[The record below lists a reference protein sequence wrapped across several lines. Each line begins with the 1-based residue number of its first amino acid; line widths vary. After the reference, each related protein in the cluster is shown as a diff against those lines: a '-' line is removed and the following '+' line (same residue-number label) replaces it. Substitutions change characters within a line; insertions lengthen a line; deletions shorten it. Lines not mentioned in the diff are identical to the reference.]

1 MATHIFAALRVFQRE
16 LMASYRAN
24 PSRPD
29 RAKAIAAVVAVHAAI
44 AALILTSPATVSM
57 ISENVPTVLIDIQP
71 PPPPPLPPSQPRA
84 DRAKEEEGAA
94 GKKAEPTPIVAPKPR
109 IVVPAKPPV
118 VAAPI
123 AGTGASANAGAAAT
137 GSGPGAGG
145 SGTGRGGGGSGD
157 FSGFAPARLVRNVS
171 RRDYRTLAA
180 GRLPSGSAMV
190 SLRVQTNGTAT
201 NCRVVR
207 SSGDSIVDAG
217 LCPLLSQRLR
227 FRPARDNLGRPIPY
241 SLEYV
246 ATWRL

>member
-1 MATHIFAALRVFQRE
+1 MAHIFGRPRVFKGK

-44 AALILTSPATVSM
+44 AVLILTSPGTVSM
-57 ISENVPTVLIDIQP
+57 IRESAPTVLVDIKP
-71 PPPPPLPPSQPRA
+71 PPPPPPPQPQPRA

-118 VAAPI
+118 VAAPL
-123 AGTGASANAGAAAT
+123 AGTGASANAGAATA

-145 SGTGRGGGGSGD
+145 SGSGRGGGGSGD
-157 FSGFAPARLVRNVS
+157 FSGFAPARLIRNVS
-171 RRDYRTLAA
+171 RADYRALAA

-190 SLRVQTNGTAT
+190 SLQVQTNGLPA
-201 NCRVVR
+201 NCRIVR
-207 SSGDSIVDAG
+207 TSGDPIVDSG
-217 LCPLLSQRLR
+217 LCPLLVRRLR
-227 FRPARDNLGRPIPY
+227 FRPARDNQGRAIPY

>member
-1 MATHIFAALRVFQRE
+1 MAN
-16 LMASYRAN
+16 YRAD

-29 RAKAIAAVVAVHAAI
+29 RAKAIIAVVAVHAGI
-44 AALILTSPATVSM
+44 AALVLTSPGAVSM
-57 ISENVPTVLIDIQP
+57 ITENAPTVLIDIKEP
-71 PPPPPLPPSQPRA
+71 PPPPPPPPEPRA

-94 GKKAEPTPIVAPKPR
+94 GKKAEPTPIVAPKPK

-123 AGTGASANAGAAAT
+123 AGSGASANAGAANA

-145 SGTGRGGGGSGD
+145 SGSGRGGGGSGD
-157 FSGFAPARLVRNVS
+157 YSGYSPARLIRNVS

-180 GRLPSGSAMV
+180 GRLPAGSAMV
-190 SLRVQTNGTAT
+190 SLRVQTNGVAT

-207 SSGDSIVDAG
+207 SSGDSVVDSG
-217 LCPLLSQRLR
+217 LCPLLTQRLR
-227 FRPARDNLGRPIPY
+227 FRPAQDNAGRPIPY

>member
-1 MATHIFAALRVFQRE
+1 
-16 LMASYRAN
+16 MASYRAN

-44 AALILTSPATVSM
+44 AVLILTSPGTVSM
-57 ISENVPTVLIDIQP
+57 ISESDPTVLIDIKQP
-71 PPPPPLPPSQPRA
+71 PPPPPPQPQPKA

-123 AGTGASANAGAAAT
+123 AGTGSSANAGAAIA
-137 GSGPGAGG
+137 GSGRGAGG
-145 SGTGRGGGGSGD
+145 SGSGRGGGGSGD
-157 FSGFAPARLVRNVS
+157 YSGYSPARLIQNVS
-171 RRDYRTLAA
+171 RRDYRALAA
-180 GRLPSGSAMV
+180 GRLPAGSAMV
-190 SLRVQTNGTAT
+190 SLRVQTSGEAT
-201 NCRVVR
+201 NCRIVR
-207 SSGDSIVDAG
+207 SSGDSVVDSG
-217 LCPLLSQRLR
+217 LCPLLTRRLR
-227 FRPARDNLGRPIPY
+227 FRPAHDNFGHPIPY

>member
-1 MATHIFAALRVFQRE
+1 MATHIFAAPGVFQGE
-16 LMASYRAN
+16 PMANYRAN

-44 AALILTSPATVSM
+44 AALILTSPSTVSM
-57 ISENVPTVLIDIQP
+57 IAESAPTVLIDIKQP
-71 PPPPPLPPSQPRA
+71 PPPPPPQPRA

-123 AGTGASANAGAAAT
+123 AGTGASASAGAATA

-145 SGTGRGGGGSGD
+145 SGSGRGGGGSGD
-157 FSGFAPARLVRNVS
+157 FSGFSPARLIRNVS
-171 RRDYRTLAA
+171 RSDYRSLAA
-180 GRLPSGSAMV
+180 GRLPTGSAMV
-190 SLRVQTNGTAT
+190 SLKVQTNGQPTD
-201 NCRVVR
+201 CRVVR
-207 SSGDSIVDAG
+207 SSGDSVVDSG
-217 LCPLLSQRLR
+217 LCPLLSRRLR
-227 FRPARDNLGRPIPY
+227 FRPAQDNLGRPVPY
-241 SLEYV
+241 SLQYV

>member
-1 MATHIFAALRVFQRE
+1 MAN
-16 LMASYRAN
+16 YRAN

-44 AALILTSPATVSM
+44 VVLILTSPGTVSM
-57 ISENVPTVLIDIQP
+57 ISESDPTVLIDIKQP
-71 PPPPPLPPSQPRA
+71 PPPPPPQPQPKA
-84 DRAKEEEGAA
+84 ERAKEEESAA

-123 AGTGASANAGAAAT
+123 AGTGSSANAGAATA

-145 SGTGRGGGGSGD
+145 SGSGRGGGGSGD
-157 FSGFAPARLVRNVS
+157 YSGYSPARLIQNVG
-171 RRDYRTLAA
+171 RRDYRALAA
-180 GRLPSGSAMV
+180 GRLPAGSAMV
-190 SLRVQTNGTAT
+190 SLRVQTNGEAT
-201 NCRVVR
+201 NCRIVR
-207 SSGDSIVDAG
+207 SSGDSVVDSG
-217 LCPLLSQRLR
+217 LCPLLTRRLR
-227 FRPARDNLGRPIPY
+227 FRPAQDNVGRPIPY